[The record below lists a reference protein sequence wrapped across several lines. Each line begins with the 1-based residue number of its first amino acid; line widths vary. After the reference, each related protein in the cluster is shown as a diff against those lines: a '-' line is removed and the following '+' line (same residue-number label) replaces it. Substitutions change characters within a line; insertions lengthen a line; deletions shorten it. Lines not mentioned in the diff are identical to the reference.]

1 MVGKNVEAAAGVRCL
16 LLGCV
21 AVAASWT
28 SLVAAQDRPDQP
40 VFRSAVERVTV
51 SATVR
56 TERGRPVTDLGI
68 DDFELLDSGEAT
80 RIAEFRD
87 DPSPVEIAL
96 LVDFSGSMSVSAKRA
111 TAAANVGH
119 LLSWLEPG
127 DTVSLFGFD
136 RDVHELHPPTTEPAL
151 VSTALERM
159 DPWGATSLFDA
170 IAETGR
176 RVARGTTIGRRAI
189 VAFTD
194 GSDNASQLTPAEVS
208 GIASA
213 VDVPVYIV
221 IVVSPLERAGRT
233 TINDEKY
240 EAMRL
245 GTLGNLARWTGG
257 EIYTALNPTMAA
269 DAARQIVTSLRHQYL
284 LAFEPDD
291 RPGWH
296 PIEVRTRD
304 EDLVVRTRSGY
315 VVPDQPVNE

>member
-1 MVGKNVEAAAGVRCL
+1 MRYL
-16 LLGCV
+16 LLGC
-21 AVAASWT
+21 AASVAAWSPVLG
-28 SLVAAQDRPDQP
+28 SPSAQDPAP
-40 VFRSAVERVTV
+40 VFRASVDRVTV

-56 TERGRPVTDLGI
+56 TRRGRPVTDL
-68 DDFELLDSGEAT
+68 DVEDFQLLDTGRPMAIE
-80 RIAEFRD
+80 EFRA
-87 DPSPVEIAL
+87 DPSPVQIAL
-96 LVDFSGSMSVSAKRA
+96 LVDFSGSMSVSDKRA
-111 TAAANVGH
+111 TAAENVGH

-127 DTVSLFGFD
+127 DTVSLYGFD
-136 RDVHELHPPTTEPAL
+136 RNVHELHPPTTEPGA

-159 DPWGATSLFDA
+159 DPWGETSLFDA

-176 RVARGTTIGRRAI
+176 RVSREGAVGRRAI

-194 GSDNASQLTPAEVS
+194 GADNASQLTAAEVS

-240 EAMRL
+240 DAMQTGSL
-245 GTLGNLARWTGG
+245 ANLAWWTGG
-257 EIYTALNPTMAA
+257 ELYTALNPTLSARAA
-269 DAARQIVTSLRHQYL
+269 GQIVTALRHQYL
-284 LAFEPDD
+284 FAFEPDA

-296 PIEVRTRD
+296 PLEVRTRD

-315 VVPDQPVNE
+315 VVPGQPESE